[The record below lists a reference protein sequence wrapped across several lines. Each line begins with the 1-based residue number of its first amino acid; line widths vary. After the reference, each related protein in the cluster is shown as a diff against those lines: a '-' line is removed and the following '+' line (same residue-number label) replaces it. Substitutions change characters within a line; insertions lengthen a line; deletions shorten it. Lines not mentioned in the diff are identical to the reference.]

1 MSGRMSRQKG
11 KRFER
16 EVAALFRAAG
26 YDAIR
31 GVQYEGGSESPDV
44 RVKGLPI
51 HIEAKAVES
60 LNIWAALA
68 QAQGDAAVGKAAVVV
83 FKRNRSGVNV
93 AMSWEDFDFLMKWQY
108 DNGTKTEAA

>member
-108 DNGTKTEAA
+108 DNGTKTGAA